1 MGISSMSGSSPETG
15 APMMKT
21 IAMLIA
27 AAFVLAGCNTMK
39 GFGEDMQKAG
49 QKIEDTA
56 KKK

>member
-1 MGISSMSGSSPETG
+1 MI
-15 APMMKT
+15 KT
-21 IAMLIA
+21 ITTLIA

-49 QKIEDTA
+49 QKIEDSA

>member
-1 MGISSMSGSSPETG
+1 
-15 APMMKT
+15 MMKT

-49 QKIEDTA
+49 QKIEETA

>member
-1 MGISSMSGSSPETG
+1 
-15 APMMKT
+15 MMKT

-27 AAFVLAGCNTMK
+27 AAFVLAGCNTLK

>member
-1 MGISSMSGSSPETG
+1 
-15 APMMKT
+15 MMKT